1 MRFIILA
8 LFCFFIAVQSVSAKG
23 IESAEAHRLYEK
35 AFQAAASVDDES
47 QKNLQLTD
55 LATEQLSLYDSVDY
69 AKRILTKI
77 NHPIFKSEVL
87 AKIAKTQASGGDCGD
102 ALSNLKDAYNPELQ
116 TDLSNKQP
124 HFRSEIALRAIVE
137 GYAYCSQVSKAE
149 EIILKHQPDRLKV
162 KQYLANAYSSIAA
175 IRYILKDE
183 KTARE
188 YFSKAMQIAL
198 PIENETHRSNALSN
212 IAKNQIEAGLY
223 DDAFQTALEIT
234 QTDKPAV
241 GMAARFS
248 DFKNSVLVKIACR
261 YASEGDFEKA
271 DRVLI
276 NQSVLGGNLYP
287 SCFMDA
293 YLDKISQLEPEKALK
308 NLKIR
313 RNSLIRHDSDT
324 QLLKVALAYDS
335 FDEKEQA
342 KTILERLYKKYSEQ
356 YQEEAS
362 DGKNPSSS
370 ITWTIDDILQAY
382 LIVSGDYALPFQ
394 AITSKPFDE
403 FKPYQFKK
411 TWGALIGLATTS
423 DNQQLL
429 TSVKEH
435 LGEDFTNSSIQFG
448 SFLYFL
454 KKKQYE
460 NAEKAIEEMTIPER
474 QGTYSL
480 LAREKSGIADWDYLD
495 KNPKF

>member
-23 IESAEAHRLYEK
+23 IESTEAHRLYEK
-35 AFQAAASVDDES
+35 AFQAAASVDDKS

-55 LATEQLSLYDSVDY
+55 LATEQLSLYGGVDF

-77 NHPIFKSEVL
+77 DHPIFKSEVL

-102 ALSNLKDAYNPELQ
+102 ALSNLKDAYSPELQ

-241 GMAARFS
+241 GMVNPQF
-248 DFKNSVLVKIACR
+248 
-261 YASEGDFEKA
+261 
-271 DRVLI
+271 RV
-276 NQSVLGGNLYP
+276 QNLSY
-287 SCFMDA
+287 SSA
-293 YLDKISQLEPEKALK
+293 VV
-308 NLKIR
+308 
-313 RNSLIRHDSDT
+313 
-324 QLLKVALAYDS
+324 VA
-335 FDEKEQA
+335 
-342 KTILERLYKKYSEQ
+342 
-356 YQEEAS
+356 
-362 DGKNPSSS
+362 
-370 ITWTIDDILQAY
+370 
-382 LIVSGDYALPFQ
+382 
-394 AITSKPFDE
+394 
-403 FKPYQFKK
+403 
-411 TWGALIGLATTS
+411 
-423 DNQQLL
+423 
-429 TSVKEH
+429 
-435 LGEDFTNSSIQFG
+435 
-448 SFLYFL
+448 
-454 KKKQYE
+454 
-460 NAEKAIEEMTIPER
+460 
-474 QGTYSL
+474 
-480 LAREKSGIADWDYLD
+480 
-495 KNPKF
+495 